1 MADLATLKARIASE
15 LHRSDLTTSI
25 ASAIADAVAHYQS
38 KPFRFNEA
46 IDTFA
51 TVAGTEF
58 YDDLDEVGS
67 IEVVT
72 VTVNGRKVP
81 LDEWTYG
88 YMEAIATT
96 TNTQGQPWA
105 WAWYAEQ
112 IRLYPVPD
120 DAYTLTVSY
129 TKQYGVPASDGD
141 SNVWTTEAEQLT
153 RHAAK
158 KYLYRDVTRD
168 PEGAAMAEA
177 AEMEALRRLTQDT
190 NRLAS
195 GPLRG
200 SM

>member
-1 MADLATLKARIASE
+1 MADLATLKSRIASE

-38 KPFRFNEA
+38 KPFRFTEA
-46 IDTFA
+46 IDTFS

-58 YDDLDEVGS
+58 YDDLDDVGS
-67 IEVVT
+67 IDEVT

-96 TNTQGQPWA
+96 TNTQSQPWA
-105 WAWYAEQ
+105 WAWYADE

-120 DAYTLTVSY
+120 AAYTVTVSY
-129 TKQYGVPASDGD
+129 RKQYDVPASDAS
-141 SNVWTTEAEQLT
+141 SNVWTTEAEALI

-158 KYLYRDVTRD
+158 KYLCRDVLRD
-168 PEGAAMAEA
+168 AEGAIAYEGAEN
-177 AEMEALRRLTQDT
+177 EAYRRLTQDN

>member
-1 MADLATLKARIASE
+1 MGTLAVLKSRIASE

-25 ASAIADAVAHYQS
+25 ASAIADAVLHYQS

-46 IDTFA
+46 IGTFA
-51 TVAGTEF
+51 TVAGTER
-58 YDDLDEVGS
+58 YTDLSDVGS
-67 IEVVT
+67 IDEVT

-81 LDEWTYG
+81 LDEWTNG

-96 TNTQGQPWA
+96 TNTQSQPWA

-112 IRLYPVPD
+112 LRLYPVPD
-120 DAYTLTVSY
+120 AAYTVTVSY
-129 TKQYGVPASDGD
+129 TKQFGVPATDAD
-141 SNVWTTEAEQLT
+141 SNVWTTQAEALI

-158 KYLYRDVTRD
+158 KRLYRDVTHD
-168 PEGAAMAEA
+168 LEA
-177 AEMEALRRLTQDT
+177 ASTAESAEDEALRSLTKDT

>member
-1 MADLATLKARIASE
+1 MADLATLKSRIALD
-15 LHRSDLTTSI
+15 LHRSDLTTQI
-25 ASAIADAVAHYQS
+25 AYAIADAVKHYQS
-38 KPFRFNEA
+38 APLHFNEA
-46 IDTFA
+46 IDTFS

-58 YDDLDEVGS
+58 YSSLTSVGS
-67 IEVVT
+67 IDEVT
-72 VTVNGRKVP
+72 ATVNGRKVP

-96 TNTQGQPWA
+96 TSTQSQPWA

-120 DAYTLTVSY
+120 AAYTVTVSY
-129 TKQYGVPASDGD
+129 RKKYGVPASDSD
-141 SNVWTTEAEQLT
+141 SNVWTTEAEQLI
-153 RHAAK
+153 RHTAK
-158 KYLYRDVTRD
+158 KYLCRDVTRD
-168 PEGAAMAEA
+168 AEGALACEA
-177 AEMEALRRLTQDT
+177 AEGEAYRRLTQDN